1 MREMTDTAAGAPSA
15 VAVDA
20 DPSADRLRRHLRA
33 TIEALFEAEL
43 HACLGR
49 HRDGRRS
56 GAAVG
61 YRHGRR
67 ERRRAGTFGTTTVSV
82 PRARVEAEAGA
93 VGEWRAQALSRYQRR
108 TRTAQAPIAS
118 LDLAGTRTRRVERA
132 LCGLFRGAIGKDVVS
147 RAGRKVKVDWQARVA
162 PAASPRRT
170 SSGGSSTAVKPS
182 LNPSSPTPLS
192 EPPDQP
198 QLPTRGAPLE
208 NSHQKRH
215 TTGARRA
222 SAIAPL
228 PAAVA
233 PTFAPAPMS
242 KTVTESTRGTLNP
255 TPPAT
260 AAERRSSSIAIRTT
274 QNGLDAS
281 SADIGASTPTLT
293 PAGMRLRPRTADR
306 AVRRDNCR

>member
-118 LDLAGTRTRRVERA
+118 LDLAGPARAGSSVLFASLSCGLTWVTRLAKGGTDGGYHDPRAGEREGPGDQAGASAPDGAGAGADARERHGGVPAGWHRSVELRRGEAALPAAGAGRAEGPAADRQVAPDETPPAVVERLGELA
-132 LCGLFRGAIGKDVVS
+132 LAHP
-147 RAGRKVKVDWQARVA
+147 A
-162 PAASPRRT
+162 PAAVSLH
-170 SSGGSSTAVKPS
+170 GVFGVK
-182 LNPSSPTPLS
+182 
-192 EPPDQP
+192 
-198 QLPTRGAPLE
+198 APK
-208 NSHQKRH
+208 SQ
-215 TTGARRA
+215 
-222 SAIAPL
+222 
-228 PAAVA
+228 
-233 PTFAPAPMS
+233 
-242 KTVTESTRGTLNP
+242 
-255 TPPAT
+255 
-260 AAERRSSSIAIRTT
+260 
-274 QNGLDAS
+274 
-281 SADIGASTPTLT
+281 
-293 PAGMRLRPRTADR
+293 
-306 AVRRDNCR
+306 